1 VKKTLSCVCLAFAIL
16 ASAALSQATAQAPG
30 KGGARAPIPGV
41 RIIDLKKIFD
51 GYDRFRDQTNFLKKE
66 VEDRENQLKGLRE
79 EMKRLDAQRKD
90 VNPSSPEA
98 KDLEGKLVRMDSE
111 HRSQLT
117 LGKKEFLEKEAKIY
131 FDVYRE
137 VIDEVKLYCQYE
149 GVQLVLRFN
158 NDAMPTPDD
167 PQGVLKELNKTV
179 VHHDPAIDITKLIM
193 DELNRRYRAS
203 MSQAGRPA
211 RPATVPPR

>member
-1 VKKTLSCVCLAFAIL
+1 MKKTLSCVCLAFAIL
-16 ASAALSQATAQAPG
+16 ATAALSQATAQAPG
-30 KGGARAPIPGV
+30 KGARAPIPGV

-51 GYDRFRDQTNFLKKE
+51 GYDRFLDETRFLKRE
-66 VEDRENQLKGLRE
+66 VEAREEQLKGLRD
-79 EMKRLDAQRKD
+79 EMQKLAKQHKEL
-90 VNPSSPEA
+90 NPSTPEA
-98 KDLEGKLVRMDSE
+98 KDLEGRMVRMDSE

-131 FDVYRE
+131 FNVYRE

-203 MSQAGRPA
+203 IGQAKGGAVPA
-211 RPATVPPR
+211 PPRR

>member
-1 VKKTLSCVCLAFAIL
+1 MKKTLSCVCLAFAVL
-16 ASAALSQATAQAPG
+16 ATVALSQATAQAP
-30 KGGARAPIPGV
+30 KARAPMPGL

-51 GYDRFRDQTNFLKKE
+51 GYDRFQDETRFLKRE
-66 VEDRENQLKGLRE
+66 VEAREEQLKQLRE
-79 EMKRLDAQRKD
+79 EMKKIDQQRKEL
-90 VNPSSPEA
+90 NPSTPEA
-98 KDLEGKLVRMDSE
+98 KDLEARLVRMDSE

-131 FDVYRE
+131 FNVYRE

-158 NDAMPTPDD
+158 DEKMPTADD

-179 VHHDPAIDITKLIM
+179 VHHDPAIDITTLIM
-193 DELNRRYRAS
+193 NELNRRYRANNGT
-203 MSQAGRPA
+203 ANN
-211 RPATVPPR
+211 RPATVPPRR